1 MDLSAA
7 VTPPWTSWSVTAG
20 TWPGGGAHGDRD
32 LRLQDPRVPDFADRL
47 GLAMQLTNIA
57 RDVQED
63 AREGRVYLPGGLAG
77 AAWPGAPGHPGQP
90 LVPALRELM
99 RELCE
104 TAEGHYEAVPRL
116 LPDSERA
123 AMKPALV
130 MAGLYRPI
138 LGELRRRDYQVFLGK
153 VGYPI
158 WRKLLIALR
167 ILGSRTTLK
176 PQVAIAG
183 AGLAGLGLALDLA
196 RARTLRRCWSGVGGR
211 GPSRRWTTPPP
222 TTACTFFLGA
232 FTCCLARLELLGSCH
247 ELRELG
253 TSCRV
258 EWQGRLLTL
267 PLGAPRP
274 QTLLALAR
282 LGRPGWQLAAG
293 LWRLLDCR
301 ASQGEYAAALPPP
314 VPACAPVRWWRPSGA
329 NGSCRS
335 STRLWT
341 NWTRCWPCAP
351 AGLAGGSAPPSPAGG
366 GAFPGGPVDP
376 APNGP

>member
-1 MDLSAA
+1 MAIA
-7 VTPPWTSWSVTAG
+7 
-20 TWPGGGAHGDRD
+20 
-32 LRLQDPRVPDFADRL
+32 VPDWLVWAWRWIWRAR
-47 GLAMQLTNIA
+47 GRSVVQLE
-57 RDVQED
+57 R
-63 AREGRVYLPGGLAG
+63 RRRAG
-77 AAWPGAPGHPGQP
+77 AVQ
-90 LVPALRELM
+90 
-99 RELCE
+99 
-104 TAEGHYEAVPRL
+104 
-116 LPDSERA
+116 
-123 AMKPALV
+123 
-130 MAGLYRPI
+130 
-138 LGELRRRDYQVFLGK
+138 
-153 VGYPI
+153 
-158 WRKLLIALR
+158 
-167 ILGSRTTLK
+167 TLDD
-176 PQVAIAG
+176 ASADNSMH
-183 AGLAGLGLALDLA
+183 L
-196 RARTLRRCWSGVGGR
+196 
-211 GPSRRWTTPPP
+211 
-222 TTACTFFLGA
+222 FLGA

-301 ASQGEYAAALPPP
+301 ASQGEYAAALPST

-376 APNGP
+376 APERALSAPARDC